1 MLQLPAVVDEWRKT
15 GDGDELCERGRRQLR
30 TRLGT
35 MDQMGHTKL
44 ICRNQTAFII
54 IHVERRFRI
63 ESQ

>member
-1 MLQLPAVVDEWRKT
+1 
-15 GDGDELCERGRRQLR
+15 
-30 TRLGT
+30 